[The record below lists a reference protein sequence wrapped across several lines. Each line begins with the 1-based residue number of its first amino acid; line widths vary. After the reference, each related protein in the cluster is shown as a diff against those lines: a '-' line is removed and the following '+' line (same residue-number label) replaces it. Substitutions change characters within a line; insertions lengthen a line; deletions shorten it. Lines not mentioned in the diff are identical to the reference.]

1 MRVLGLDPG
10 TERTGF
16 GCVESHDDV
25 PHFVASG
32 VLRLGR
38 GDLAGRL
45 VQLHAALLE
54 LFEMH
59 RPDACA
65 IEGIFHQHHARS
77 ALLLGH
83 ARGVCLLAAAERD
96 VAVAEYAPATVK
108 RAVTGNGAADKQQV
122 EAMVSRLLGHR
133 DVETHDES
141 DAIAVALCH
150 LQSSRVLRVFE

>member
-10 TERTGF
+10 TECTGF
-16 GCVESHDDV
+16 GCVESCDESHRLV
-25 PHFVASG
+25 GSG

-38 GDLAGRL
+38 GELAGRL
-45 VQLHAALLE
+45 VRLHAALCD
-54 LFEMH
+54 LFAVH

-83 ARGVCLLAAAERD
+83 ARGVCILAAAEHG
-96 VAVAEYAPATVK
+96 VPVIEYPPAVVK
-108 RAVTGNGAADKQQV
+108 RAITGNGAADKQQV
-122 EAMVSRLLGHR
+122 ESMIVRLLGPC
-133 DVETHDES
+133 DLATHDES

-150 LQSSRVLRVFE
+150 LLSARVLRVME

>member
-16 GCVESHDDV
+16 GCVESDGDALHW
-25 PHFVASG
+25 VASG

-45 VQLHAALLE
+45 AQLHTHLLE
-54 LFEMH
+54 LFAAH

-83 ARGVCLLAAAERD
+83 ARGICLLAAAERE
-96 VAVAEYAPATVK
+96 VPVTEYAPATVK
-108 RAVTGNGAADKQQV
+108 RAVTGNGAADKQVV
-122 EAMVSRLLGHR
+122 EAMVARLLGPR
-133 DVETHDES
+133 DIATYDES

-150 LQSSRVLRVFE
+150 LQSARVLRVFE

>member
-16 GCVESHDDV
+16 GCVESHDDTYRLIG
-25 PHFVASG
+25 SG

-38 GDLAGRL
+38 GELAGRL
-45 VQLHAALLE
+45 VRLHVALRE
-54 LFEMH
+54 LFERH
-59 RPDACA
+59 RPDACS

-83 ARGVCLLAAAERD
+83 ARGVCILAAAERD
-96 VAVAEYAPATVK
+96 VPVIEYPPAVVK

-122 EAMVSRLLGHR
+122 ESMVVRLLGPCA
-133 DVETHDES
+133 VASYDES

-150 LQSSRVLRVFE
+150 LQSARVLRVLE